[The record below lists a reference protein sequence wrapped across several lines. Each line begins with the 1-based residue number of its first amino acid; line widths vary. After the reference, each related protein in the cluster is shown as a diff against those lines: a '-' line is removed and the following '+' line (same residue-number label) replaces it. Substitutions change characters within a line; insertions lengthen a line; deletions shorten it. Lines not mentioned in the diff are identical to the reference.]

1 MEDQD
6 WVRPEGRVE
15 SEAVLK
21 SKTTLE
27 PKKAKSKATEAD
39 GGRSRAAGGV
49 EGLIMR
55 EISGS
60 RCRKAELGN

>member
-15 SEAVLK
+15 SEAGLK

-27 PKKAKSKATEAD
+27 PKEAKSNATEAD

-49 EGLIMR
+49 EGLIL
-55 EISGS
+55 EEAT
-60 RCRKAELGN
+60 KTKW